1 MLFRG
6 STAGDQELLSSKSLS
21 PPAVTRI
28 RTEVAAATTQSTN
41 HYTITARQTP
51 GGGQA
56 LDLMSFEAGLYNC
69 GGDFFLLGYLGPH
82 MLKAQAFPTQQP

>member
-1 MLFRG
+1 MLFGG

-41 HYTITARQTP
+41 HYTITASS
-51 GGGQA
+51 GE
-56 LDLMSFEAGLYNC
+56 LSAG
-69 GGDFFLLGYLGPH
+69 FP
-82 MLKAQAFPTQQP
+82 LKAMAILKFMETLPSIA